1 MIKEREILLSK
12 IDSRRARVAVIGLG
26 YVGLPLAV
34 GFAKAG
40 FPTFG
45 IDVDDSKVAALNAGR
60 SYVLDVPPGDL
71 AEVVPS
77 GRLTATSDFG
87 VLRECDAVSICVPT
101 PLSKTHDPDLSYV
114 VAAVDKVARYV
125 HPGMLIVLESTTYPG
140 TTDEI
145 IIPKVVG
152 SGHEVGR
159 DVFVAFSPERTD
171 PGRRDFTLKTTP
183 KVVGGATPACLE
195 IATALYA
202 HIAGRIIPVSSVAA
216 AEMAKLLE
224 NTFRAVN
231 IALANEILLMCDKLG
246 LDAWE
251 VIDAAATKPYGIM
264 RFTPGPGVGGHCI
277 PLDPQ
282 YLSWK
287 LRSLNYNARFIQL
300 ADEINRGMPA
310 YWVNK
315 AADELNAQKKVLNGS
330 RILVLGVTYKPDVD
344 DLRES
349 PALDIIRLLQH
360 RGAHVSYNDPYIGS
374 LQAEGMTTPF
384 VELSESVLRDS
395 DCVMIVTDH
404 SMYDWSLIRASSP
417 TIIDCRHAIRKSC

>member
-1 MIKEREILLSK
+1 MTTEQEILLSK
-12 IDSRRARVAVIGLG
+12 INSRQAKVAVIGLG

-34 GFAKAG
+34 EFARVGFH
-40 FPTFG
+40 TFG
-45 IDVDDSKVAALNAGR
+45 IDVDHRKVATLNAGR
-60 SYVLDVPPGDL
+60 SYVIDVPQSDL
-71 AEVVPS
+71 AEVVIS
-77 GRLTATSDFG
+77 GKLTGTSDFG
-87 VLRECDAVSICVPT
+87 VLRGCDAVSICVPT

-114 VAAVDKVARYV
+114 ISAIDEVAKHV
-125 HPGMLIVLESTTYPG
+125 HPGMLIILESTTYPG

-152 SGHEVGR
+152 NGHEVGQ

-171 PGRRDFTLKTTP
+171 PGRKDFTLKTTP
-183 KVVGGATPACLE
+183 KIVGGATPACLE
-195 IATALYA
+195 VASALYS
-202 HIAGRIIPVSSVAA
+202 HVTGRTVPVSSVAA

-251 VIDAAATKPYGIM
+251 IIEAAATKPYGFM
-264 RFTPGPGVGGHCI
+264 KFTPGPGVGGHCI

-287 LRSLNYNARFIQL
+287 LRTLDYNARFIQL
-300 ADEINRGMPA
+300 AEEINRHMPA

-315 AADELNAQKKVLNGS
+315 VVDVLNAAKKSVNGS
-330 RILVLGVTYKPDVD
+330 QVLVLGVTYKPDID

-349 PALDIIRLLQH
+349 PALDIIKLLSKL
-360 RGAHVSYNDPYIGS
+360 GARVSYHD
-374 LQAEGMTTPF
+374 PF
-384 VELSESVLRDS
+384 VNSLKPEGLETPCVELTEGYIRSV
-395 DCVMIVTDH
+395 DCVMVIADH
-404 SMYDWSLIRASSP
+404 SIYDWDWIRASARA
-417 TIIDCRHAIRKSC
+417 IVDCRNVFKKRF